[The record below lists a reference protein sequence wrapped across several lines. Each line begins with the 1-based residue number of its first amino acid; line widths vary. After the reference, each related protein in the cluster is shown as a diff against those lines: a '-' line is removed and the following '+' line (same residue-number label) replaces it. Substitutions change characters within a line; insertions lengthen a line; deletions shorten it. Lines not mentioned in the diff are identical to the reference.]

1 MTTRTPIQCDTTH
14 FAENI
19 RQTVAD
25 VLRDHPEL
33 PRPGQDYAP
42 WVTGCLGDPRAD
54 VWFIAENP
62 SATTAKRARAD
73 ATVEDQWTISPG
85 DKLFRQ
91 MLVDHGFKGGTWDSP
106 GDWRCYITDVIKS
119 EFIVNGWNARTA
131 ADRKQ
136 VAEWW
141 APVLDQEL
149 AIGKPRV
156 LVTVGARAEKLVK
169 HVELRGLLS
178 ALPAAEARIAIK
190 HYVFVMSRPEGG
202 IGGGDPA
209 RIKAWADRF
218 AEIGKLQQDALRPR

>member
-1 MTTRTPIQCDTTH
+1 MRSRTPIDCDTTH

-19 RQTVAD
+19 RRTVAD
-25 VLRDHPEL
+25 VLNDHPEL
-33 PRPGQDYAP
+33 PRPGRDYAP
-42 WVTGCLGDPRAD
+42 WVTGCLGDPSAD

-85 DKLFRQ
+85 DKLFRK
-91 MLVDHGFKGGTWDSP
+91 MLVDHGFKGGTWDSS

-119 EFIVNGWNARTA
+119 AFIVYGWNARTS

-141 APVLDQEL
+141 APVLNQEL
-149 AIGKPRV
+149 AVGKPRV
-156 LVTVGARAEKLVK
+156 LVTVGSRAQQLLKR
-169 HVELRGLLS
+169 VELSGLL
-178 ALPAAEARIAIK
+178 PAPPAFETRVTIK

-202 IGGGDPA
+202 VGCGDPA
-209 RIKAWADRF
+209 RIAAWAEHF
-218 AEIGKLQQDALRPR
+218 AEKAELRQDAPHSP